1 MEAPNFSYIDDLA
14 GGDMEFKDKLL
25 SLLKNELPGEI
36 ELYIKTISE
45 KDFKRSA
52 EAVHKIKHKITIL
65 GLEKTYGLAVKYEE
79 ELKGGDAALHE
90 EFLEILKNMTT
101 FLEKIK

>member
-1 MEAPNFSYIDDLA
+1 METPNFSYIDDLA
-14 GGDMEFKDKLL
+14 GGDMEFRDKLL
-25 SLLKNELPGEI
+25 SLLKKELPGEI
-36 ELYIKTISE
+36 DIYVKTISE

-65 GLEKTYGLAVKYEE
+65 GLEKTYSLAAKYEE
-79 ELKGGDAALHE
+79 ELKDGNAGFHK
-90 EFLEILKNMTT
+90 EFFEILKNMTI

>member
-1 MEAPNFSYIDDLA
+1 METPNFSYIDDLA
-14 GGDMEFKDKLL
+14 GGDMEFRDKLL
-25 SLLKNELPGEI
+25 SLLKKELPGEI
-36 ELYIKTISE
+36 DLYAKTIAE

-65 GLEKTYGLAVKYEE
+65 GLEKTHSMAEKYEE
-79 ELKGGDAALHE
+79 ELKEGNAGFHK
-90 EFLEILKNMTT
+90 EFLEILKNMTI